1 MSKGSG
7 TTRKTMALKEV
18 SIGNVPS
25 VSPQEYLSMS
35 ASDKLDTIIS
45 DIRNSAKINRPSV
58 NVGKVESEVKTY
70 SQANNIQLGDGNMY
84 MTSKSISH
92 SLRES
97 KVAKGL
103 AVEPQVIKDFPNTK
117 SKMAVYYDGAAF
129 VYTDYSSK
137 FIVRPNQS
145 VKTESGKTNGVLHI
159 TAGVVRDPN
168 EFNNPRYTKI
178 KDKT

>member
-7 TTRKTMALKEV
+7 TTRKTMVLKDV
-18 SIGNVPS
+18 SLGNTPS
-25 VSPQEYLSMS
+25 VSPHDYLSMS
-35 ASDKLDTIIS
+35 ATDKLGTIIS
-45 DIRNSAKINRPSV
+45 DIRNSARITRPAV
-58 NVGKVESEVKTY
+58 NVGKVETEVKTF
-70 SQANNIQLGDGNMY
+70 SQTNDIQLGDGNMY
-84 MTSKSISH
+84 FTSKSISH

-103 AVEPQVIKDFPNTK
+103 AVAPQVIKDFPQTK

-129 VYTDYSSK
+129 VYTDYASK

-145 VKTESGKTNGVLHI
+145 VKTENGKTNGVLHI